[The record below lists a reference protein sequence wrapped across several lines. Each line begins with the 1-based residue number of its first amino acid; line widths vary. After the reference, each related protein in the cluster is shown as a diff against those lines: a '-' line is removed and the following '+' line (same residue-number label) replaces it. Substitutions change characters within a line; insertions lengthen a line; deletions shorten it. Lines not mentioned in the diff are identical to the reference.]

1 MLWRL
6 NIDPSIWSR
15 RCQFPIQTAIYANG
29 QTTYQ
34 QFMPVSLQLA
44 AGMDAS
50 GKEDKSANEFHAQQM
65 GRIQPWWRS
74 RTGYRFPSNSRQN
87 RNHVI
92 QTTSSKKIY
101 LATERMKI
109 KHQMLKSSLVF
120 FFRKSKSLVREKW
133 NMYFQLAES
142 LSTCQV
148 APTERWEGNSSLTT
162 LETAIRQKINFEIC
176 RVGRKPTEIPR
187 IKKRY
192 YCTALDT
199 NCMLKWNREFQFFS
213 RAATRLLNRTCTVG
227 TSKFFHWFSTALN
240 FKAMLAIHCFLKI
253 IVCSNPHNKN
263 SRAT

>member
-1 MLWRL
+1 MRPTELDGYFELQTPIYDKSLLQHLSPPPHPTNPYSNRSKQMLWRL

-109 KHQMLKSSLVF
+109 KHQMLESSLVF
-120 FFRKSKSLVREKW
+120 FLEKANPLFVKSE
-133 NMYFQLAES
+133 
-142 LSTCQV
+142 TCIF
-148 APTERWEGNSSLTT
+148 N
-162 LETAIRQKINFEIC
+162 
-176 RVGRKPTEIPR
+176 
-187 IKKRY
+187 
-192 YCTALDT
+192 
-199 NCMLKWNREFQFFS
+199 
-213 RAATRLLNRTCTVG
+213 LLNHYQHAR
-227 TSKFFHWFSTALN
+227 
-240 FKAMLAIHCFLKI
+240 
-253 IVCSNPHNKN
+253 
-263 SRAT
+263 